1 MYDKKIAIIIEKD
14 LLPWQKLN
22 VVSFLA
28 SSVAIRYPETH
39 GGDFI
44 TAENIKF
51 LPFLKHP
58 ILIYTAETTE
68 KLKRAFL
75 RATER
80 KLAIGIYTRALF
92 ATRSEEENISEIAQ
106 HSVDNLDLVGII
118 IYGDNK
124 LVNKSLDGLKFH
136 E

>member
-39 GGDFI
+39 GENFI

-51 LPFLKHP
+51 LPFFKTP
-58 ILIYTAETTE
+58 D
-68 KLKRAFL
+68 F
-75 RATER
+75 
-80 KLAIGIYTRALF
+80 
-92 ATRSEEENISEIAQ
+92 N
-106 HSVDNLDLVGII
+106 
-118 IYGDNK
+118 IYGRDNRK
-124 LVNKSLDGLKFH
+124 TKASIFARD
-136 E
+136 